1 MAIAE
6 FDYHSNGGLALGV
19 NYDPRLW
26 MERNG
31 IDPTSS
37 LDAARKI
44 WDRWDHAEV
53 YRPDHE
59 TLGWTVHLFENANVS
74 RYQHTG
80 FAATEELVA
89 VAEAMRNAVIRDDEG
104 EFPRLFDLLDFSGEN
119 KAHTVVYGLARAAI
133 IALDEVRG
141 R

>member
-80 FAATEELVA
+80 FAATEELA
-89 VAEAMRNAVIRDDEG
+89 WLAAA
-104 EFPRLFDLLDFSGEN
+104 L
-119 KAHTVVYGLARAAI
+119 YARAMEAG
-133 IALDEVRG
+133 RG
-141 R
+141 